1 MLTKDLHTHRES
13 PQTNTANDNRSS
25 IRVPSSYSQRLTLL
39 FKFCLFAWIFSIV
52 LCAIVRLL
60 CKTSL
65 RWVQSYWDT
74 FRRINFLAKV
84 NIYRKAWR
92 RFLTVS
98 TKCQMNI
105 KYDKDESIGKSILN
119 FSASLRCYVLAI
131 LRQEARGS
139 FGRAELFQQST
150 RNFQRT
156 ENIKLQRYLRVS
168 NVQCA

>member
-1 MLTKDLHTHRES
+1 
-13 PQTNTANDNRSS
+13 
-25 IRVPSSYSQRLTLL
+25 
-39 FKFCLFAWIFSIV
+39 
-52 LCAIVRLL
+52 
-60 CKTSL
+60 
-65 RWVQSYWDT
+65 
-74 FRRINFLAKV
+74 
-84 NIYRKAWR
+84 
-92 RFLTVS
+92 
-98 TKCQMNI
+98 MNI